1 MKKKSMWIIGSIVVI
16 ALIVVIGVAL
26 KIVIGGNSKG
36 VYGNRLDGIEN
47 YAISDSKIEE
57 IKTKILENKE
67 CEKITYNKQ
76 GRILKFFLTVTK
88 DTGVTTAQRLGDN
101 IVDSFSET
109 ELGYYDVT
117 IYVESGENTEPYPMI
132 GYKNKNEK
140 AISWTVNKGEVK
152 DEE

>member
-1 MKKKSMWIIGSIVVI
+1 MDLRTKVLKDLSSCYCSIIPQLSKKDKGFAVVF
-16 ALIVVIGVAL
+16 
-26 KIVIGGNSKG
+26 
-36 VYGNRLDGIEN
+36 RD
-47 YAISDSKIEE
+47 
-57 IKTKILENKE
+57 KE

-117 IYVESGENTEPYPMI
+117 IYVESDENTEPYPMI

>member
-1 MKKKSMWIIGSIVVI
+1 MITLLLCNYYRRFGSQTIPFLISIFLFIGVLSTGTRSVYVAVCIGLIPLILNYASKVKYILLLVIIASIVYT
-16 ALIVVIGVAL
+16 
-26 KIVIGGNSKG
+26 N
-36 VYGNRLDGIEN
+36 NQEM
-47 YAISDSKIEE
+47 
-57 IKTKILENKE
+57 
-67 CEKITYNKQ
+67 
-76 GRILKFFLTVTK
+76 F
-88 DTGVTTAQRLGDN
+88 DN

-117 IYVESGENTEPYPMI
+117 IYVESGENTEPDPMR